1 MGGTSELPEWGL
13 SAVTQPLPYRGKQA
27 EVRQMHRESHTNQ
40 QRQTEDAD
48 LETGARQAATSQG
61 MSGPPEAGS
70 TRNGFSLEPPEGEST
85 ALPLLVGEHTPVT
98 EGRKSGVICYLGH
111 RKPTKQGAAIW
122 TNVVTEPFGKN
133 GAREGQWACP

>member
-1 MGGTSELPEWGL
+1 MGGNSELPEWGL
-13 SAVTQPLPYRGKQA
+13 SAVTQPLPYRGRQA

-70 TRNGFSLEPPEGEST
+70 TRNGFSLEPPEGESA
-85 ALPLLVGEHTPVT
+85 ALPLLVGENTLLLLKAGSLGSSVT
-98 EGRKSGVICYLGH
+98 LATGNQQNG
-111 RKPTKQGAAIW
+111 
-122 TNVVTEPFGKN
+122 EPRYGLT
-133 GAREGQWACP
+133 W